1 MNADLYHAQYFGGPC
16 DGMVV
21 VSTHRYGEDTW
32 LMPVAAPNGQP
43 NLSNSTT
50 DNYQAVYEL
59 RRICHLIERGAPM
72 ARDEFEFAG
81 VEVVAPITRSLI
93 SIWLA
98 GVRARL
104 SRFQPNLWLL
114 LPEGRPKRPGQAVR
128 LLSCLGRG
136 LGLDWKRATP
146 ARPTRNHGCT
156 SHLDAFQRKSW
167 AKH

>member
-21 VSTHRYGEDTW
+21 VATHRYEQDTW
-32 LMPVAAPNGQP
+32 SLPVAAPNGP
-43 NLSNSTT
+43 ANSDGLAA
-50 DNYQAVYEL
+50 DNFQAVYKL

-72 ARDEFEFAG
+72 TRYEFEFVG
-81 VEVVAPITRSLI
+81 LEIVAPVTRSLI
-93 SIWLA
+93 SSWLA
-98 GVRARL
+98 CVTDRL
-104 SRFQPNLWLL
+104 SRLQPNLWLP

-136 LGLDWKRATP
+136 LGLGWKRATSLGP
-146 ARPTRNHGCT
+146 IKNRGSA
-156 SHLDAFQRKSW
+156 SHLDAFRHKAC